1 MILRPCVFTQGLYF
15 VIMKNMRRRSILLCI
30 LIMCMFAEGC
40 SVPGS
45 AVSGNAVR
53 DSESGAESG
62 IEGHIGDGTYKVDVG
77 LSGGSGKAS
86 VTSPATLTVTDGK
99 MTAEIVWSSDKYDYM
114 LVDGEKYLRLNEELG
129 IEGDSVFRIPVSEL
143 DKDITVI
150 ADTTAMSVPH
160 EIEYTLRFKL
170 QGTEDEGSGYGTDEE
185 HKRVN
190 SRISGSNVLKGIRTD
205 IAADGTYIPV
215 NIAGDDGRAI
225 GFDNTVNRRYADMF
239 TIAYSDDGYYYIH
252 IEQTG
257 DIIIV
262 PEGKSVSI
270 LNTDSEDDVYDKSSG
285 DEESDEAGDNEDS
298 DKENEAVV
306 LCKPF
311 ENIYLVSTAAMD
323 VFAAID
329 EELSDI
335 RFCSLDKKEW
345 YVKEAA
351 AAFDAGTLEYA
362 GKYSAPDYERL
373 LAGDCDLA
381 IENTMIYHKPEVID
395 KLDSLGIP
403 VIVEASSYESHPFGR
418 IEWIKLYGAL
428 TDRLTEAEEIF
439 DERLREVEPLVT
451 EYEKNSTAGSE
462 ETGKK
467 KSVAFFYV
475 TSNGAVNVRKS
486 NDYVSRMIEIAGG
499 EYVPGMPEDDGN
511 ALSTV
516 NMQMESFYA
525 EAGDAD
531 ILIYNGTI
539 AGGIDSIGEL
549 LDKDR
554 LFADFKAVKTGEVY
568 STDKNMY
575 QETMSIPMMVMD
587 MNRILKDDKVSD
599 KELIFLKRI
608 E

>member
-1 MILRPCVFTQGLYF
+1 MGPCVFTQGLDF
-15 VIMKNMRRRSILLCI
+15 VIMGYMRRIGILFYSLI
-30 LIMCMFAEGC
+30 LSLFIGGC
-40 SVPGS
+40 AVPYN
-45 AVSGNAVR
+45 AVSGNTVPDNGGKAQGTAGNV
-53 DSESGAESG
+53 
-62 IEGHIGDGTYKVDVG
+62 IEDGTYKADVT

-86 VTSPATLTVTDGK
+86 VASPAVLTVKDGK

-114 LVDGEKYLRLNEELG
+114 LVDGEKYLRLNGEPG
-129 IEGDSVFRIPVSEL
+129 SEGGSVFRIPVSAL
-143 DKDITVI
+143 DTDIAVI

-160 EIEYTLRFKL
+160 EIEYTLCFKMS
-170 QGTEDEGSGYGTDEE
+170 QTEGESGGNGAAEE
-185 HKRVN
+185 DKRI
-190 SRISGSNVLKGIRTD
+190 SRRISGSNVLKGIRTD
-205 IAADGTYIPV
+205 IDGEGTYIPL
-215 NIAGDDGRAI
+215 NLAGDGGRTI
-225 GFDNTVNRRYADMF
+225 VFDNTVKRRYADMF

-298 DKENEAVV
+298 DKENGTVV

-345 YVKEAA
+345 YVEEAA

-373 LAGDCDLA
+373 LAGNCDLA

-499 EYVPGMPEDDGN
+499 EYVPGMQENDGN

-525 EAGDAD
+525 EAGDVD